1 MSGDENMADVLIPSL
16 FITHSDGRHLLRLTK
31 EEPVT
36 ILMTWLTP
44 EDMKRHNVKSILG
57 NTESSTNTES
67 ILGNTESILG
77 NTESSSTCEEGK
89 DCDKNEKEETPILSP
104 PEKLP

>member
-67 ILGNTESILG
+67 ILGNTES
-77 NTESSSTCEEGK
+77 SSTCEEGK
-89 DCDKNEKEETPILSP
+89 DCNKNEKEEKEETPILSP